1 MAFFNQNKYLP
12 PQKCYNEDGGEV
24 PCDGNEHR
32 SEDQSM
38 PFPLIDGSDVLADE
52 GGLDQVISFYQVNG
66 NRSISFKAFITTY
79 NETWKSDW
87 EQESVYG
94 RTDPIYMFKQNSRNI
109 TLVFKVPAASQGEA
123 YENLTKVQRLVQFI
137 YPSYSS
143 VTTGPIP
150 AQTISRSPLIRL
162 NVLGMTQKQ
171 LPEGSGVAYG
181 GGGGQG
187 IGSKPG
193 ASSGFHK
200 GRGRPEDGLLGV
212 IQNLTVN
219 HNLDNTDY
227 GVFHPSEI
235 KNTILPKFMEVNL
248 VFDVIHEFTLGWGEN
263 NDFSSHTYP
272 FNVDIL
278 DDEFYWTP
286 QETQEADQVAAAAG
300 EEDPA
305 DTSATNQNED
315 EDVPPEQTRQ
325 NELAAKRDA
334 LPYGRR
340 RDRLTRRLEKREK
353 RYGEDS

>member
-87 EQESVYG
+87 AQEPVYG

-150 AQTISRSPLIRL
+150 AQTISRAPLIRL

>member
-12 PQKCYNEDGGEV
+12 PRKCYDEDSNEV
-24 PCDGNEHR
+24 PCDGNEH
-32 SEDQSM
+32 SSVDQSM

-87 EQESVYG
+87 AQEPVYG

-143 VTTGPIP
+143 VTAGPIP

-171 LPEGSGVAYG
+171 LPDLNSAVYD
-181 GGGGQG
+181 QG
-187 IGSKPG
+187 IGG
-193 ASSGFHK
+193 EFNDHK

-248 VFDVIHEFTLGWGEN
+248 TFDVIHEFTLGWGEN

-278 DDEFYWTP
+278 DDQFYWPP
-286 QETQEADQVAAAAG
+286 QEIQEGDQG
-300 EEDPA
+300 EGGPGNGDLD

>member
-24 PCDGNEHR
+24 PCDGNEHT
-32 SEDQSM
+32 SVDQSM

-87 EQESVYG
+87 AQEPVYG
-94 RTDPIYMFKQNSRNI
+94 RTDPIYMFKQNSRHI

-143 VTTGPIP
+143 VTTGWIP
-150 AQTISRSPLIRL
+150 AQTISRAPLIRL
-162 NVLGMTQKQ
+162 NVLGMTQNQ
-171 LPEGSGVAYG
+171 HPGTEDAIIQEGS
-181 GGGGQG
+181 QG
-187 IGSKPG
+187 IKSDGSVLM
-193 ASSGFHK
+193 HK
-200 GRGRPEDGLLGV
+200 GRGQPKDGLLGV

-248 VFDVIHEFTLGWGEN
+248 TFDVIHEFTLGWGEN

-286 QETQEADQVAAAAG
+286 QETQEADQVAAADAG
-300 EEDPA
+300 EEDLD

-325 NELAAKRDA
+325 NELASKRDLA
-334 LPYGRR
+334 EEGSRR
-340 RDRLTRRLEKREK
+340 KTRLTNRYKR

>member
-24 PCDGNEHR
+24 PCDGNEH
-32 SEDQSM
+32 SSVDQSM
-38 PFPLIDGSDVLADE
+38 PFPLIDGSDVLASED
-52 GGLDQVISFYQVNG
+52 GLNQTISFYQVNG

-87 EQESVYG
+87 AQESVYG

-143 VTTGPIP
+143 VTAGPIP

-171 LPEGSGVAYG
+171 LPDLNNAVYD
-181 GGGGQG
+181 QG
-187 IGSKPG
+187 IGG
-193 ASSGFHK
+193 EFNDHK

-212 IQNLTVN
+212 IQSLTVN

-248 VFDVIHEFTLGWGEN
+248 AFDVIHEFTLGWGEN

-278 DDEFYWTP
+278 DDQFYWPP
-286 QETQEADQVAAAAG
+286 QEEQEIDQVVAA
-300 EEDPA
+300 ESSEDLD
-305 DTSATNQNED
+305 DTGASEVSED
-315 EDVPPEQTRQ
+315 EDASSEQTRQ
-325 NELAAKRDA
+325 NELAEKRDLA
-334 LPYGRR
+334 REGSRR
-340 RDRLTRRLEKREK
+340 EKRLTRRYKR
-353 RYGEDS
+353 RYEGDQ

>member
-24 PCDGNEHR
+24 PCDGNEH
-32 SEDQSM
+32 SSVDQSM
-38 PFPLIDGSDVLADE
+38 PFPLIDGSDVLASED
-52 GGLDQVISFYQVNG
+52 GLNQTISFYQVNG

-87 EQESVYG
+87 ALESVYG

-143 VTTGPIP
+143 VTAGPIP

-171 LPEGSGVAYG
+171 LPDLNNAVYD
-181 GGGGQG
+181 QG
-187 IGSKPG
+187 IGG
-193 ASSGFHK
+193 EFNDHK

-212 IQNLTVN
+212 IQSLTVN

-248 VFDVIHEFTLGWGEN
+248 TFDVIHEFTLGWGEN

-278 DDEFYWTP
+278 DDQFYWPP
-286 QETQEADQVAAAAG
+286 QEEQEIDQTGAG
-300 EEDPA
+300 ENDGELV
-305 DTSATNQNED
+305 DTSASEVSED
-315 EDVPPEQTRQ
+315 EDASSEQTRQ
-325 NELAAKRDA
+325 NELAEKRDA
-334 LPYGRR
+334 ATGWRQK
-340 RDRLTRRLEKREK
+340 RLGNRYKR